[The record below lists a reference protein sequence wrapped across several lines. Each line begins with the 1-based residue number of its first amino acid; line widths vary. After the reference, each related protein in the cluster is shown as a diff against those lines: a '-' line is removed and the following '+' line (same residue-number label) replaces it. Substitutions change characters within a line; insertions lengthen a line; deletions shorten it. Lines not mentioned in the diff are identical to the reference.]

1 MRHRAHR
8 RQMKTKTI
16 LLTEAQV
23 RSLMDWKTAVRIAEE
38 LLREQG
44 RGHVLV
50 PAELLVR
57 LCDRG
62 LDSYLSA
69 MPAYLEHLG
78 IAGTKWGGG
87 YGHNAKAGY
96 LPYMM
101 QVAILNSPITGEI
114 HAIMGS
120 TWLTTAKTG
129 SETALCGKFL
139 AKNDDLIVVVVGAGL
154 QGRASVGCWLALD
167 QLGDISI
174 RQLRVVDLDRKKS
187 LAVAVEAREE
197 HPAKSIVVVDTV
209 EEALEGAHAVITAT
223 TATAPIV
230 DIAWLRNDVLVA
242 SVGSHI
248 ELDPR
253 VPLAADKLVVD
264 SWAQSGHRGSL
275 SGLIEQG
282 KITRDQIHGELPEII
297 AGNLPGR
304 ESSDNMIVAGLQGL
318 ASVDLA
324 IGWQIFKR
332 AEHKGIGTFF
342 SFL

>member
-1 MRHRAHR
+1 
-8 RQMKTKTI
+8 MKTKTI

-23 RSLMDWKTAVRIAEE
+23 QSLMDWKTAVRIAEE

-44 RGHVLV
+44 QGNVLL
-50 PAELLVR
+50 PAELLVS

-69 MPAYLEHLG
+69 MPAYLEHLS

-87 YGHNAKAGY
+87 YGHNAKTGR

-139 AKNDDLIVVVVGAGL
+139 AKSDDLIVAVVGAGL

-167 QLGDISI
+167 ELGDISI
-174 RQLRVVDLDRKKS
+174 RQLRVVDLDRQKS
-187 LAVAVEAREE
+187 DKVAAAAREA
-197 HPAKSIVVVDTV
+197 HPAKSITAVDNV

-223 TATAPIV
+223 TATAPFV
-230 DIAWLRNDVLVA
+230 DRAWLRKDVLVA

-248 ELDPR
+248 ELEPQ
-253 VPLAADKLVVD
+253 VALEADKLVVD
-264 SWAQSGHRGSL
+264 SWAQSKHQGSL
-275 SGLIEQG
+275 SGLIAQG
-282 KITRDQIHGELPEII
+282 KITRDQVHGELPEIV
-297 AGNLPGR
+297 AGKLPGR
-304 ESSDNMIVAGLQGL
+304 ESSDEMIVAGLQGL

-332 AEHKGIGTFF
+332 AELEGVGTFF